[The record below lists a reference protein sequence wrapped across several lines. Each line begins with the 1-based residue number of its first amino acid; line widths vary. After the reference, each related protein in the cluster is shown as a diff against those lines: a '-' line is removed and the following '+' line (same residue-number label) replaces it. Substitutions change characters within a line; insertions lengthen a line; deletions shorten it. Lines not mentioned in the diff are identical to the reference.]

1 MQIVSSTAELK
12 EVCQRLAS
20 ADYITVDTEFLRDTT
35 YWPKLCLIQVAGP
48 NDEIIIDPLLDGID
62 LESFFELMTNHN
74 VLKVFHAARQDL
86 EIFYYLS
93 QTIPEPMFDTQ
104 IAAMVCGF
112 GDSVGYETLVAKLA
126 KGTLDKTSRFTDWSH
141 RPLSDRQLEYAI
153 GDVTYLRTVYE
164 KLSAKLD
171 QNERTQWL
179 DEEMANLMNP
189 EIYQMRP
196 EDGWKRVKTKSTNR
210 RFLGIL
216 VEISAWREREAQGR
230 DVPRRRILKDE
241 SLAEI
246 AAHPPKSSSDLDRMR
261 GIPRGFGNSKMAQ
274 DLLKA
279 VANGVALPD
288 SELPKVD
295 KPKNIPRG
303 IGPVVDLLKVLLK
316 MKCEEEHVAQKLV
329 YNNSDLE
336 SLAADD
342 KADIPLLDGWRRD
355 LFGKDALALKHGK
368 LALAIDGHKLRFVTV
383 EAADLPATNEGD

>member
-12 EVCQRLAS
+12 EVCQRLAG

-48 NDEIIIDPLLDGID
+48 NDEIIIDPLLDDLG

-93 QTIPEPMFDTQ
+93 RTIPEPMFDTQ

-171 QNERTQWL
+171 QNGRTEWL

-189 EIYQMRP
+189 KIYQMLP

-216 VEISAWREREAQGR
+216 VEIAAWREREAQGR

-246 AAHPPKSSSDLDRMR
+246 AAHPPQSSKDLDRMR

-279 VANGVALPD
+279 VADGVAMPD
-288 SELPKVD
+288 SALPMVN
-295 KPKNIPRG
+295 KPKNVPRG

-342 KADIPLLDGWRRD
+342 NADIPLLNGWRRD

-368 LALAIDGHKLRFVTV
+368 LALAIEGHKLRFVTV
-383 EAADLPATNEGD
+383 EAADLAASNDGD